1 MRRKVLA
8 RQVSNLDLE
17 VRAKHENVESDRTV
31 DAQLRAPPCIRL
43 NLRIDSRVLLAWIF
57 FGSGQRTVISDSF
70 PTTIIHILQKL
81 LNQVY
86 IVLFLREGY
95 LPTHCTYQQRA

>member
-1 MRRKVLA
+1 
-8 RQVSNLDLE
+8 
-17 VRAKHENVESDRTV
+17 
-31 DAQLRAPPCIRL
+31 
-43 NLRIDSRVLLAWIF
+43 
-57 FGSGQRTVISDSF
+57 VISDSF

-86 IVLFLREGY
+86 IVLFLREGH